1 MEARTQDAPD
11 YYVWATPGSPVV
23 IHLHLDVLDRLG
35 SEVMRGFGAVPK
47 RGAEVGG
54 VLIGT
59 VEPGPPGDPAVVCDI
74 VRIED
79 FEPFDCSYKRGP
91 SYLLTEDEHREFD
104 EAVRR
109 WQPDLE
115 QPAYVVGFYRSHT
128 REGLALSPEDIQLLD
143 EFFPNPDSVMLLIK
157 PYGTKVSEAG
167 FFVREDG
174 AFPGKSPL
182 EFPFRRHE
190 LSGEEPPPR
199 RSIMEPRLRGRA
211 MTSAAVDPMPRPGA
225 DRFAQPASI
234 DPTTLA
240 DADRNMPAKGVHTAM
255 QADLDSDDPQDDSS
269 GGHSSGQPPRIPD
282 PRAPLAAGAADAVT
296 LPSRFSSSI
305 WIPLSFVFLL
315 FGVAL
320 GMMISM
326 QKAPK
331 AASNEAQNF
340 TLGLTVAK
348 SGENLS
354 VKWDPLAPAV
364 REAEQGSI
372 EIQDGSSSPQSKPLD
387 TAQLQNGRMIYTNSS
402 SAVKF
407 TLIVHPRTQL
417 SVAETVEW
425 RP

>member
-11 YYVWATPGSPVV
+11 YYVWASPGRPVV

-59 VEPGPPGDPAVVCDI
+59 VEAGEPGDPDI

-79 FEPFDCSYKRGP
+79 FEPFECDYKRGP
-91 SYLLTEDEHREFD
+91 SYLFTEDEHSEF
-104 EAVRR
+104 EETVKR
-109 WQPDLE
+109 WQPDSE
-115 QPAYVVGFYRSHT
+115 QPAYAVGFYRSHT
-128 REGLALSPEDIQLLD
+128 REGMSLTPEDLQLLD
-143 EFFPNPDSVMLLIK
+143 EFFPDPASVALLIK

-167 FFVREDG
+167 FFAREEG
-174 AFPGKSPL
+174 TFPEKSPL
-182 EFPFRRHE
+182 EFPFRRHD
-190 LSGEEPPPR
+190 LTGEEPPPR
-199 RSIMEPRLRGRA
+199 RSMMEPRLRGSTRS
-211 MTSAAVDPMPRPGA
+211 MTSPAVDRLPRPGVVPA
-225 DRFAQPASI
+225 GPQTSVNPARSAGVDRNQPAAGVN
-234 DPTTLA
+234 DGRKTNV
-240 DADRNMPAKGVHTAM
+240 DADRMGAGFLMGP
-255 QADLDSDDPQDDSS
+255 S
-269 GGHSSGQPPRIPD
+269 GGDASRVPTPRVPALGPD
-282 PRAPLAAGAADAVT
+282 HAVE
-296 LPSRFSSSI
+296 LPSRSRFSSSI

-326 QKAPK
+326 QRAPK
-331 AASNEAQNF
+331 AAGTDAQSF
-340 TLGLTVAK
+340 SLGLTVSK
-348 SGENLS
+348 SGGNLS

-364 REAEQGSI
+364 RDAEQGAI
-372 EIQDGSSSPQSKPLD
+372 EIQDGASSPQSKPLD

-402 SAVKF
+402 NAVKF
-407 TLIVHPRTQL
+407 KLIVYPRTQL

>member
-11 YYVWATPGSPVV
+11 YYVWATPGKPVV

-59 VEPGPPGDPAVVCDI
+59 VEAGEAGDPDI

-79 FEPFDCSYKRGP
+79 FEPFECDYKRGP
-91 SYLLTEDEHREFD
+91 SYLFTEDEHREF
-104 EAVRR
+104 EETVKR
-109 WQPDLE
+109 WKPDSE
-115 QPAYVVGFYRSHT
+115 QPAYAVGFYRSHT
-128 REGLALSPEDIQLLD
+128 REGMSLTPEDIQLLD
-143 EFFPNPDSVMLLIK
+143 EFFPDPASVALLIK

-167 FFVREDG
+167 FFAREEG
-174 AFPGKSPL
+174 AFPEKSPL

-190 LSGEEPPPR
+190 LTGEEPPPR
-199 RSIMEPRLRGRA
+199 RSMMEPRLRGSTRS
-211 MTSAAVDPMPRPGA
+211 MTPAAVDRMPRPSTDPAGPQASVNPTRSTGIDQNPPAVGA
-225 DRFAQPASI
+225 NEGRR
-234 DPTTLA
+234 TNV
-240 DADRNMPAKGVHTAM
+240 DADRMRDGFLMGPN
-255 QADLDSDDPQDDSS
+255 
-269 GGHSSGQPPRIPD
+269 GGEPSRLLAARVP
-282 PRAPLAAGAADAVT
+282 AAGADQAVV
-296 LPSRFSSSI
+296 LPSRSRFSSSI

-326 QKAPK
+326 QRAPK
-331 AASNEAQNF
+331 AGGTDAQNF
-340 TLGLTVAK
+340 TLGLTVSK
-348 SGENLS
+348 SGANLS

-364 REAEQGSI
+364 RDAEQGSI
-372 EIQDGSSSPQSKPLD
+372 EIQDGANSPQSKPLD

-402 SAVKF
+402 NAVKF
-407 TLIVHPRTQL
+407 KLIVYPRSQL